1 MAELY
6 LVRHGQASFRSD
18 NYDQLS
24 PLGTQQALWLGEHFH
39 QRGYQFDSILQGS
52 MARHRQTAEAIA
64 QGLQL
69 PLATAEFRLMDGLN
83 EFNFQQLF
91 DAYVQQHPHEAP
103 SADAP
108 AVEFYKLLKKS
119 MQRWFSGELT
129 EGIDETWQQFENR
142 IHNVLAVLQSEFHG
156 QKVLAV
162 SSGGAIAMLLR
173 HILQAPAQTAIELN
187 LQIRNT
193 AISHCFFNRH
203 AVRMTTFNHIPH
215 LDTQEREHNITF
227 S

>member
-6 LVRHGQASFRSD
+6 LVRHGQASFRSA

-24 PLGTQQALWLGEHFH
+24 SLGNQQARWLGEYFH
-39 QRGYQFDSILQGS
+39 HRGHQFDNILIGS
-52 MARHRQTAEAIA
+52 LARHRQTAAAIA
-64 QGLQL
+64 AGLQL
-69 PLATAEFRLMDGLN
+69 PAPEFHIMEGLN

-91 DAYVQQHPHEAP
+91 DAYVQQHPAEAL

-108 AVEFYKLLKKS
+108 AVDFYKLLKKG
-119 MQRWFSGELT
+119 MQQWFSGELT
-129 EGIDETWQQFENR
+129 TGIDETWQQFENR
-142 IHNVLAVLQSEFHG
+142 IHNVLATVQSEFHG
-156 QKVLAV
+156 QKVLAI

-173 HILQAPAQTAIELN
+173 HILQAPGETAIELN

-193 AISHCFFNRH
+193 AFSHCFFNRH

-215 LDTQEREHNITF
+215 LDTREREQHITY

>member
-24 PLGTQQALWLGEHFH
+24 PRGKQQALWLGEYFH
-39 QRGYQFDSILQGS
+39 HRGHQFDHILTGS
-52 MARHRQTAEAIA
+52 LVRHRQTAEAIA
-64 QGLQL
+64 VGLQL
-69 PLATAEFRLMDGLN
+69 PVAEFRIVEGLN

-91 DAYVQQHPHEAP
+91 DAYIHQHPAEAL

-108 AVEFYKLLKKS
+108 AADFYKLLKKG
-119 MQRWFSGELT
+119 MQQWFGGELT
-129 EGIDETWQQFENR
+129 CGIDETWQQFENR
-142 IHNVLAVLQSEFHG
+142 MHNVLAILQSEFLD

-173 HILQAPAQTAIELN
+173 HILQAPGETAIELN

-193 AISHCFFNRH
+193 AFSHCFFNRH
-203 AVRMTTFNHIPH
+203 AVRMTTFNQIPH
-215 LDTQEREHNITF
+215 LDTREREHNITY